1 MRTETLV
8 PWRALLGAVLTLFA
22 LSAVAGEITLYQNRD
37 FRGDSLDLR
46 RAAPDLE
53 RTGFNDTASS
63 VIVRDGVWEACTD
76 AFFRGTCTRLE
87 PGEYSRLEGTLKD
100 RIASVRELVG
110 VSAAPPPVVASAP
123 PPVVVASADPRLVL
137 FEQPGF
143 AGSAVELRETNGKLD
158 RISTFAGADAAI
170 VYGGTWRL
178 CTRDYYR
185 GECADFGPGRYDSLG
200 AMNGRI
206 SSAELVATTPAPV
219 GVVTPPPPAEGR
231 VVLYELPD
239 FGGSSLVVDR
249 RELPNLEWMGFMDR
263 AASMRIESGTW
274 MFCTDTRFQGACRT
288 YGPGEYPRLSRDVDR
303 KIASIRRVYDAY
315 GAISPSQQYAVPYLK

>member
-1 MRTETLV
+1 MRTHTYV
-8 PWRALLGAVLTLFA
+8 PWRALLGAVLALFA
-22 LSAVAGEITLYQNRD
+22 ASAVAGEITLYQNRD
-37 FRGDSLDLR
+37 FRGDSLTLR

-63 VIVRDGVWEACTD
+63 VVVRDGVWEACTD
-76 AFFRGTCTRLE
+76 AFFHGACTRLQ
-87 PGEYSRLEGTLKD
+87 PGEYSRLAGTLND
-100 RIASVRELVG
+100 RISSVREIVG

-123 PPVVVASADPRLVL
+123 PPVVASATPRIVL
-137 FEQPGF
+137 FQQPGF
-143 AGSAVELRETNGKLD
+143 AGAAVELRETNGKLD
-158 RISTFAGADAAI
+158 RISTFAGADAVI

-200 AMNGRI
+200 ALNGRI
-206 SSAELVATTPAPV
+206 NSAELVAATPAAV

-263 AASMRIESGTW
+263 AASMRVESGTW

-288 YGPGEYPRLSRDVDR
+288 FGPGEYPRLTRDVDR
-303 KIASIRRVYDAY
+303 KIASVRRVYDVY
-315 GAISPSQQYAVPYLK
+315 GAASPSQRYAIPYLK

>member
-1 MRTETLV
+1 MRTQTHV
-8 PWRALLGAVLTLFA
+8 PWRALLGAVLALFA
-22 LSAVAGEITLYQNRD
+22 ASAVAGEITLYQNRD
-37 FRGDSLDLR
+37 FRGDSLTLR

-63 VIVRDGVWEACTD
+63 VVVRDGVWEACTD
-76 AFFRGTCTRLE
+76 AFFHGACTRLQ
-87 PGEYSRLEGTLKD
+87 PGEYSRLAGTLND
-100 RIASVRELVG
+100 RISSVREIVG

-123 PPVVVASADPRLVL
+123 PPVVASAAPRIVL
-137 FEQPGF
+137 FQQPGF
-143 AGSAVELRETNGKLD
+143 AGPAVELRETNGKLD
-158 RISTFAGADAAI
+158 RISTFAGADAVI

-200 AMNGRI
+200 ALNGRI
-206 SSAELVATTPAPV
+206 SSAELVAATPAAV
-219 GVVTPPPPAEGR
+219 GVVTPPPSAEGR

-239 FGGSSLVVDR
+239 FAGSSLVVDR

-274 MFCTDTRFQGACRT
+274 MFCTETQFQGACRT
-288 YGPGEYPRLSRDVDR
+288 YGPGEYPRLTRDVDR
-303 KIASIRRVYDAY
+303 KIASVRRVHDVY
-315 GAISPSQQYAVPYLK
+315 GAASPSQRYAIPYLK